1 MRLSLLTLT
10 SLRMDKKE
18 EALRQFGQRLA
29 ALRQQKGLT
38 IRELAD
44 ASGLEFRQVQ
54 EIEQGQI
61 NLLFTTL
68 IALAKGLG
76 ITPGELLRFG

>member
-1 MRLSLLTLT
+1 
-10 SLRMDKKE
+10 MDKKE